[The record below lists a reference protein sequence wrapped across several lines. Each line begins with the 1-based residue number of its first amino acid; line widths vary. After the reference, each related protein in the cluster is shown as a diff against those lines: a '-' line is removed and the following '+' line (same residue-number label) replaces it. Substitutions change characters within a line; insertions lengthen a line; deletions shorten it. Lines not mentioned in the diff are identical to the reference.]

1 VCEVDVAVPAEPGSE
16 AEEAA
21 QSQDPAD
28 AGLCGRCAMRGEKR
42 DEKREMILLR
52 KPVAREVCAT
62 ALRDGST
69 GRVVCI
75 APARVT
81 LHRVWAVAE
90 IEPAPAPPSDTV
102 NGQPREELAFYR
114 KYTEALLRRYLR
126 LATQTGRVP
135 SLMSRDVFRGNV
147 SHYRVSN
154 FEDVAIFC
162 HDVERRLEKL
172 SPQEQQLIKCVALQ
186 RYTQDEAAGLLGISA
201 RTCWSHYGRALD
213 RLTSMLLEVGLLDL
227 SRR

>member
-1 VCEVDVAVPAEPGSE
+1 MMRKQRREIR
-16 AEEAA
+16 EEGR
-21 QSQDPAD
+21 
-28 AGLCGRCAMRGEKR
+28 GL
-42 DEKREMILLR
+42 LLVK
-52 KPVAREVCAT
+52 KPVARVSQQT

-75 APARVT
+75 APEQVT

-90 IEPAPAPPSDTV
+90 GGPVRTPVHPAPNDETVMTGAPVVAEPKA
-102 NGQPREELAFYR
+102 ELAFYR

-126 LATQTGRVP
+126 LSTQTGRVP

-162 HDVERRLEKL
+162 HDVERRLAKL
-172 SPQEQQLIKCVALQ
+172 NPQEQQLIKRIALQ
-186 RYTQDEAAGLLGISA
+186 RYTLPETAAILGMGLTPCKEKYA
-201 RTCWSHYGRALD
+201 RAID
-213 RLTSMLLEVGLLDL
+213 RLTGLLMEVGLLDL
-227 SRR
+227 TRR